1 MKLLYLI
8 TRTDDLGGA
17 QVHVRDL
24 ACRLAQEGH
33 EVVVASGPGTLPE
46 YRRALEEAGVSI
58 RHLEHL
64 AREIRPL
71 ADLKALGEITRLCAE
86 EAPDLVSI
94 HSSKTG
100 ILGRIAARRARV
112 RCVFTAHGWSFT
124 TGVPW
129 LRALLYRIA
138 ERATIGICNAV
149 VTVCEFDRRLALEAG
164 VGRPERLVT
173 IRNGMPDVAPE
184 LRGPSAGSGSTGGP
198 GSRAPHPALE
208 GETVRII
215 MVARFGPQKDHS
227 TLLEAMA
234 NLARESAA
242 EQTGLRLAG
251 SPPAVELLLVGDG
264 PSEYALRREAYDL
277 GIDDRVRFLGN
288 RGDVP
293 ELLAASDIF
302 VLATNWEG
310 LPRSIIEALRAGLP
324 VVATDL
330 AGIPELV
337 AEGENG
343 YLVPRADAR
352 TLAARL
358 AELIAD
364 DELRAR
370 MGARS
375 RRRFEEE
382 FSFERMYEQTRTLY
396 EAVHAGL
403 APGGAVS

>member
-1 MKLLYLI
+1 VKLLYLI

-24 ACRLAQEGH
+24 ACRLAREGH

-58 RHLEHL
+58 RHLAHL

-71 ADLKALGEITRLCAE
+71 ADLKALGEITRLCAGE
-86 EAPDLVSI
+86 KPDLVSL

-138 ERATIGICNAV
+138 ERTTIGICSAV

-184 LRGPSAGSGSTGGP
+184 LRGASAVGP
-198 GSRAPHPALE
+198 APRAPHPALE
-208 GETVRII
+208 GEAVRII

-227 TLLEAMA
+227 TVLKAMA

-242 EQTGLRLAG
+242 EQTGLRLPG
-251 SPPAVELLLVGDG
+251 SPPPVELLFVGNG

-277 GIDDRVRFLGN
+277 GIDDRVRFLGT

-343 YLVPRADAR
+343 YLVPRGDAR
-352 TLAARL
+352 ALASRL

-370 MGARS
+370 LGARS

-382 FSFERMYEQTRTLY
+382 FSFKRMYEQTRTLY
-396 EAVHAGL
+396 ETVHAGL